1 MNREKLKEFSKTR
14 YFKPLLFFGFYFVFF
29 AVIIATMQPSSNPI
43 NNEKGVNSNWKDIT
57 NNYEYLYEIETE
69 ESVITLEGKKY
80 NNKNLFTKKTNDII
94 DSEVYTFY
102 EKTSIKK
109 DDTWQEIDNFIL
121 IDESF
126 DDRLLDI
133 NHLKTII
140 EQAELIDTKNN
151 FDESIS
157 EIYKYND
164 MEIEVI
170 NENNVLK
177 KVIMSFPSYN
187 IKLQF
192 KNINQVNDFVVE
204 K

>member
-1 MNREKLKEFSKTR
+1 M
-14 YFKPLLFFGFYFVFF
+14 
-29 AVIIATMQPSSNPI
+29 
-43 NNEKGVNSNWKDIT
+43 
-57 NNYEYLYEIETE
+57 
-69 ESVITLEGKKY
+69 
-80 NNKNLFTKKTNDII
+80 
-94 DSEVYTFY
+94 
-102 EKTSIKK
+102 
-109 DDTWQEIDNFIL
+109 